1 MTGTE
6 KRIEW
11 KAKIDAWKASELSAP
26 AWCRSQGINLP

>member
-11 KAKIDAWKASELSAP
+11 KAKIDAWKASELSAT